1 MNPKTWIWVGKGVIR
16 IRCLFP
22 IHSRPN
28 SSIIDSQTRLH
39 PLVQHSKII
48 TNKRTSRFWQRR
60 KQLKVMPL
68 LSRWSIK
75 NKLPPINRKMKVISI
90 FLRMEVQPKAT
101 PLMTKIDGKQSIP
114 KRKSKTKINI
124 KSIIRLMSLKHWMGV
139 VGNRNRF

>member
-1 MNPKTWIWVGKGVIR
+1 
-16 IRCLFP
+16 
-22 IHSRPN
+22 
-28 SSIIDSQTRLH
+28 
-39 PLVQHSKII
+39 
-48 TNKRTSRFWQRR
+48 
-60 KQLKVMPL
+60 
-68 LSRWSIK
+68 
-75 NKLPPINRKMKVISI
+75 MKVISI